1 MNEIFL
7 DNNSTTKIDSR
18 VIKEMIHCFENNYGN
33 ASSSSHIF
41 GWNAKSEIEL
51 AREKVAKLI
60 HANNDEIIFTSG
72 ATEANNLAI
81 NGYFTKNKIKE
92 SNIITSNI
100 EHKAVLDVC
109 IKIQSNYPKSIY
121 FTKVNNLG
129 IINLE
134 TLKKN
139 INKNTIMISI
149 MHVNN
154 EIGVIQPIEEIGE
167 LCKKNNIIFHVDAA
181 QSAGKIDINVK
192 NMNIDLLSLSS
203 HKMYGPKGIGALYI
217 NKNSK
222 RIDLEPLI
230 VGGGQEQNLR
240 AGTLPTELI
249 VGFGKACEINKNE
262 MKKNEKKILDLRTL
276 ITDTITNFIPN
287 CIINGTLKNR
297 IAGNINFS
305 FPMLNGMT
313 IINSLHNI
321 AVSNGS
327 ACTSSTSKPSHV
339 LLAIGRNR
347 KEALS
352 SIRIGI
358 GKYNTK
364 QEIIKTAQTIIEV
377 IKKKS

>member
-7 DNNSTTKIDSR
+7 DNNSTTKADSR

-33 ASSSSHIF
+33 ASSSYHIF

-109 IKIQSNYPKSIY
+109 MKIQSNYPKSIY

-139 INKNTIMISI
+139 INKNTIMVSI

-262 MKKNEKKILDLRTL
+262 MKKNEKNILHLRTL
-276 ITDTITNFIPN
+276 ITDTITNSIPN

>member
-18 VIKEMIHCFENNYGN
+18 VIKEMMHCFENNYGN

-109 IKIQSNYPKSIY
+109 MKIQSNYPKSIH

-154 EIGVIQPIEEIGE
+154 EIGVIQPIEEIGK

-222 RIDLEPLI
+222 KIDLEPLI

-262 MKKNEKKILDLRTL
+262 MKKNEKNILHLRTL
-276 ITDTITNFIPN
+276 ITDTITTSIPN

-364 QEIIKTAQTIIEV
+364 QEIMKTAQTIIEV
-377 IKKKS
+377 IKKKL